1 MHHMG
6 KSEVYS
12 WRLSPRLKAELDEAA
27 RLEKKSLAQLLD
39 TIAED
44 WLEHFGDRTAG
55 SQERQQ
61 RIRDVAL
68 ESVGALRGN
77 DPSRAENA
85 RSEVRSRLAR
95 RHVR

>member
-1 MHHMG
+1 MG

-12 WRLSPRLKAELDEAA
+12 WRLSSRLKAELVEAA

-39 TIAED
+39 AIAED

-55 SQERQQ
+55 SHERQQ
-61 RIRDVAL
+61 RLRDAAL

-77 DPSRAENA
+77 APSRTENV
-85 RSEVRSRLAR
+85 RSEIRSRLIR
-95 RHVR
+95 RHAR